1 MRSPPTISSR
11 IAWCAPLPSRTCGRK
26 AQHDEFSEAVNRA
39 KAKRARWWE
48 EQALAVAQSGGPG
61 GQATMVIF
69 GLKNHAPEDYKDKTE
84 QEITIRGELAE
95 RLDDL
100 RKRRST
106 QG

>member
-1 MRSPPTISSR
+1 
-11 IAWCAPLPSRTCGRK
+11 
-26 AQHDEFSEAVNRA
+26 
-39 KAKRARWWE
+39 
-48 EQALAVAQSGGPG
+48 
-61 GQATMVIF
+61 MVIF